1 MQLHRNIYYNTFYE
15 NVTAQGFFPK
25 LTRPT
30 RSFGNTHTLIDNV
43 FTNNIGKPYIS
54 GILTHHV
61 SDHFMSFCVVE
72 GKVKRT
78 KDTPKYIE
86 VENITPLSISNFK
99 AEIGS
104 SDLLSQFDLN
114 PLADPNINYNLL
126 SSTIDQAKT
135 KHIPKKSK
143 KFNKRKHKKE
153 PWMTNNLLVRIN
165 RKNDM
170 YREWKSTN
178 NNEEYEIKKINF
190 KTFDNIITEEIK
202 NAKHQYYFDTFT
214 SHKNNIKK
222 TWKTIDETLNR
233 GKSRTQ
239 FPNEFTIDNKSITDH
254 KEIADQFNIFFTN
267 IGAKLSSGN
276 DRHNEDK
283 SFSDYLNN
291 PTENRFNFSVIN
303 VSEVLMIINKLKN
316 KNSSG
321 VDEISNKLLKS
332 IGTELS
338 KPLTIIINQCLLTGI
353 FPDLLKIAKVNPLFK
368 RGDVCQLNNYRPISL
383 LPTISKVFERVIY
396 SQLYTYFSE
405 NNLLSEQ
412 QYGFRAQHSTEL
424 ASVKLVDNIITQ
436 MDSVHDVKTPV
447 TIFCDLSKAFDCLN
461 YNIFLSKMEYYGV
474 SGTSLA
480 LVELSY

>member
-1 MQLHRNIYYNTFYE
+1 M
-15 NVTAQGFFPK
+15 
-25 LTRPT
+25 
-30 RSFGNTHTLIDNV
+30 
-43 FTNNIGKPYIS
+43 
-54 GILTHHV
+54 THHV

-86 VENITPLSISNFK
+86 VESITPLSISNFK

-239 FPNEFTIDNKSITDH
+239 LPNEFTIDNKSITDH
-254 KEIADQFNIFFTN
+254 KEIADQFNIFFLQ
-267 IGAKLSSGN
+267 ILV
-276 DRHNEDK
+276 
-283 SFSDYLNN
+283 LN
-291 PTENRFNFSVIN
+291 
-303 VSEVLMIINKLKN
+303 
-316 KNSSG
+316 
-321 VDEISNKLLKS
+321 
-332 IGTELS
+332 
-338 KPLTIIINQCLLTGI
+338 
-353 FPDLLKIAKVNPLFK
+353 
-368 RGDVCQLNNYRPISL
+368 
-383 LPTISKVFERVIY
+383 
-396 SQLYTYFSE
+396 
-405 NNLLSEQ
+405 
-412 QYGFRAQHSTEL
+412 
-424 ASVKLVDNIITQ
+424 
-436 MDSVHDVKTPV
+436 
-447 TIFCDLSKAFDCLN
+447 
-461 YNIFLSKMEYYGV
+461 
-474 SGTSLA
+474 
-480 LVELSY
+480 

>member
-43 FTNNIGKPYIS
+43 FTNNIGKPHIS

-254 KEIADQFNIFFTN
+254 KEIADQFNIFFAN

-283 SFSDYLNN
+283 SFSNYLNN

-353 FPDLLKIAKVNPLFK
+353 FPDLLKIAKVKPLFK

-436 MDSVHDVKTPV
+436 MDSVHDVKTQV
-447 TIFCDLSKAFDCLN
+447 TIFCDLSKAFDC
-461 YNIFLSKMEYYGV
+461 F
-474 SGTSLA
+474 
-480 LVELSY
+480 EL

>member
-1 MQLHRNIYYNTFYE
+1 M
-15 NVTAQGFFPK
+15 
-25 LTRPT
+25 
-30 RSFGNTHTLIDNV
+30 
-43 FTNNIGKPYIS
+43 
-54 GILTHHV
+54 THHV

-222 TWKTIDETLNR
+222 
-233 GKSRTQ
+233 
-239 FPNEFTIDNKSITDH
+239 
-254 KEIADQFNIFFTN
+254 
-267 IGAKLSSGN
+267 
-276 DRHNEDK
+276 
-283 SFSDYLNN
+283 
-291 PTENRFNFSVIN
+291 N
-303 VSEVLMIINKLKN
+303 VE
-316 KNSSG
+316 
-321 VDEISNKLLKS
+321 
-332 IGTELS
+332 
-338 KPLTIIINQCLLTGI
+338 
-353 FPDLLKIAKVNPLFK
+353 
-368 RGDVCQLNNYRPISL
+368 NYR
-383 LPTISKVFERVIY
+383 
-396 SQLYTYFSE
+396 
-405 NNLLSEQ
+405 
-412 QYGFRAQHSTEL
+412 
-424 ASVKLVDNIITQ
+424 
-436 MDSVHDVKTPV
+436 
-447 TIFCDLSKAFDCLN
+447 
-461 YNIFLSKMEYYGV
+461 
-474 SGTSLA
+474 
-480 LVELSY
+480 

>member
-1 MQLHRNIYYNTFYE
+1 MVNDFARLNKCGGIAIYVHSSFSLKRLDASKFLQNSTVYESMFLEIYNNSCKYRKYIIGSIYRRSSQLVADLTQFIDEFSETLAKIHATCKQAYIIVDYNIDLLQLHRNIYYNTFHE
-15 NVTAQGFFPK
+15 NVIAQGFFPK

-43 FTNNIGKPYIS
+43 FTNNIGKPHIS

-178 NNEEYEIKKINF
+178 NNEEYEI
-190 KTFDNIITEEIK
+190 
-202 NAKHQYYFDTFT
+202 
-214 SHKNNIKK
+214 
-222 TWKTIDETLNR
+222 
-233 GKSRTQ
+233 
-239 FPNEFTIDNKSITDH
+239 
-254 KEIADQFNIFFTN
+254 
-267 IGAKLSSGN
+267 
-276 DRHNEDK
+276 
-283 SFSDYLNN
+283 
-291 PTENRFNFSVIN
+291 
-303 VSEVLMIINKLKN
+303 
-316 KNSSG
+316 
-321 VDEISNKLLKS
+321 
-332 IGTELS
+332 
-338 KPLTIIINQCLLTGI
+338 
-353 FPDLLKIAKVNPLFK
+353 
-368 RGDVCQLNNYRPISL
+368 
-383 LPTISKVFERVIY
+383 
-396 SQLYTYFSE
+396 
-405 NNLLSEQ
+405 
-412 QYGFRAQHSTEL
+412 
-424 ASVKLVDNIITQ
+424 
-436 MDSVHDVKTPV
+436 
-447 TIFCDLSKAFDCLN
+447 
-461 YNIFLSKMEYYGV
+461 
-474 SGTSLA
+474 
-480 LVELSY
+480 